1 MVGIR
6 SGIVMVAVVCGVG
19 CDGDLEPL
27 DSDRNSQL
35 TGSVSSRALPVVD
48 SLTETIS
55 EDARFS
61 VKFLLESSG
70 FVNVQ
75 VENLSSTVAEV
86 VALDERNYNRY
97 VAGSSYE
104 KITALSFTPL
114 AASFSS
120 EWKLLDSGVY
130 YAVVDNT
137 DRGSV
142 KPPWNGVNDRVKF
155 TMSVL
160 VSPSF
165 SDAPVNLQNDAAS
178 GSGATYARL
187 LETSIVTTPDADG
200 F

>member
-1 MVGIR
+1 M
-6 SGIVMVAVVCGVG
+6 
-19 CDGDLEPL
+19 
-27 DSDRNSQL
+27 
-35 TGSVSSRALPVVD
+35 
-48 SLTETIS
+48 
-55 EDARFS
+55 
-61 VKFLLESSG
+61 
-70 FVNVQ
+70 Q

-86 VALDERNYNRY
+86 IALDERNYNRY

-104 KITALSFTPL
+104 KIAALSFTPL

-165 SDAPVNLQNDAAS
+165 SDAPVNLQNDAVS
-178 GSGATYARL
+178 NGSATYARL

-200 F
+200 L